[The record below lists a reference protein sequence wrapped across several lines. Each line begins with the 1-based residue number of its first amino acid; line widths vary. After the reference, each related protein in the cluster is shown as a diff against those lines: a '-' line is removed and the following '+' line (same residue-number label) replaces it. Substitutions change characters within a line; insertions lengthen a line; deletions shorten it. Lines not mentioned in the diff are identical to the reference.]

1 MSLLFETIKI
11 DNSIVCNIDF
21 HNDRMNRSRK
31 ALFNADDF
39 FNLTK
44 LIVVPKE
51 IKSGIVKCR
60 ILYDKEIRKI
70 EFFKYAP
77 RVIRSLKLIE
87 CNDIDYSFK
96 FDDRTK
102 LNELLKQKGNA
113 DDILIVKNKFITD
126 TSFSNIVFHDGE
138 KWITPSTPLLQGT
151 KRTRLLKEGI
161 IIEDEIKVNDM
172 KGFKKA
178 VLINAMVG
186 FEEGAYIDV
195 DRINF

>member
-39 FNLTK
+39 FDLKK
-44 LIVVPKE
+44 LIAVPKE
-51 IKSGIVKCR
+51 MKSGIVRCR

-70 EFFKYAP
+70 EFFKYSP

-126 TSFSNIVFHDGE
+126 TSFSNIVFHDGK

-151 KRTRLLKEGI
+151 KRTQLLKEKI
-161 IIEDEIKVNDM
+161 IKEDEIKVSNLRN
-172 KGFKKA
+172 FSKA

-186 FEEGAYIDV
+186 FEEGNYISMSN
-195 DRINF
+195 IS